1 MNAQAAPLIVD
12 FPSHPRGKSNAC
24 SKQSG
29 PRSVR
34 FSSLVEMTLS
44 EASDGD
50 QRSKFYSSE
59 DKRRF
64 QIEAARDARQIRATL
79 VSGRAP
85 EGCHQSQ
92 ETACKFI
99 GIEKLVLPD
108 RARLIVEHRRAH
120 AHAIVSRQD
129 TCTAKEL
136 GRLSRASS
144 RSDREEAYELAA
156 SRVEMI

>member
-1 MNAQAAPLIVD
+1 MP
-12 FPSHPRGKSNAC
+12 P
-24 SKQSG
+24 
-29 PRSVR
+29 
-34 FSSLVEMTLS
+34 
-44 EASDGD
+44 
-50 QRSKFYSSE
+50 
-59 DKRRF
+59 
-64 QIEAARDARQIRATL
+64 
-79 VSGRAP
+79 
-85 EGCHQSQ
+85 Q

-108 RARLIVEHRRAH
+108 RARLVVVVEHRRAH

-156 SRVEMI
+156 SHVEMI